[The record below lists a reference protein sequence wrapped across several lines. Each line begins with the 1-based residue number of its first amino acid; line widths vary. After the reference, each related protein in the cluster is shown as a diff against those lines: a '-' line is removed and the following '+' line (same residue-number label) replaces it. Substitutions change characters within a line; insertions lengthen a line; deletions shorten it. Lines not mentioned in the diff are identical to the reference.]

1 MPRRIAVDLAVPHRA
16 VLGEGPRWDA
26 AHARLLWVDIEAGEL
41 HVFDPRSGGDRALP
55 LGGRV
60 GAVAPVSAGHA
71 LVALARRLAIVDLDD
86 GSLDPV
92 VEIPHDDDR
101 RLNDGA
107 CDARGR
113 FWIGSM
119 ALDERPGGGA
129 LYRYANGALD
139 LVLEQVSLS
148 NGLGW
153 SPDGRTMY
161 YVDSPEGCIHA
172 FDFEVDAGTIANRR
186 IFVEIDGGTPDGLT
200 VDHEGGVWIALWGGS
215 SVRRY
220 TPDGMLD
227 AIVDVPAAK
236 VTACCFGGD
245 DGGTL
250 YVTTAS
256 RDLTPEERQA
266 QPHAGCVFAADPG
279 VTGPPAQP
287 FACGPH
293 VA

>member
-1 MPRRIAVDLAVPHRA
+1 V
-16 VLGEGPRWDA
+16 
-26 AHARLLWVDIEAGEL
+26 
-41 HVFDPRSGGDRALP
+41 
-55 LGGRV
+55 GGRV

-71 LVALARRLAIVDLDD
+71 LVALARQLAIVDLGD
-86 GSLDPV
+86 GSLEPL

-119 ALDERPGGGA
+119 ALDERAGGGA
-129 LYRYANGALD
+129 LYRYADGSLD
-139 LVLEQVSLS
+139 RVIDRVSLS

-161 YVDSPEGCIHA
+161 YTDSPEKRVDA
-172 FDFEVDAGTIANRR
+172 FDFDVDQGTISNRR
-186 IFVEIDGGTPDGLT
+186 PFVEIGDAIPDGLT
-200 VDHEGGVWIALWGGS
+200 VDADGGVWIALWGGS
-215 SVRRY
+215 SVRRF
-220 TPDGMLD
+220 TPEGTLD

-245 DGGTL
+245 DGRTL

-256 RDLTPEERQA
+256 VNLTPEERKA
-266 QPHAGCVFAADPG
+266 QPQAGFVFAADPG
-279 VTGPPAQP
+279 VSGPPAQP
-287 FACGPH
+287 
-293 VA
+293 VAR